1 MTTRCAV
8 HRTETDP
15 PAPEVLW
22 SLLVA
27 PGHKALMLCDAADAG
42 HYVEV
47 TGSALPLDVL
57 LGWPDAQ
64 SLAASA
70 GAN

>member
-1 MTTRCAV
+1 MTTRCTA
-8 HRTETDP
+8 HRTEADP
-15 PAPEVLW
+15 ADPEVLW

-27 PGHKALMLCDAADAG
+27 PGHKTFILCDAG

-47 TGSALPLDVL
+47 TGPALPLDVL

-64 SLAASA
+64 TASERFRT
-70 GAN
+70 

>member
-8 HRTETDP
+8 HRTEADP
-15 PAPEVLW
+15 PTPEILW

-27 PGHKALMLCDAADAG
+27 PGHTALMLCDAG

-47 TGSALPLDVL
+47 TGVALPLGVL

-64 SLAASA
+64 SPGASA